1 MPCSEVVVILILILS
16 LNQARAS
23 RQPWVAGIISLT
35 VAAAGGVRYVLRQAP
50 GALQAS
56 WEAWAQPSSWL

>member
-1 MPCSEVVVILILILS
+1 MPCSEVVVIFILILS

-35 VAAAGGVRYVLRQAP
+35 VAAAGGVRH
-50 GALQAS
+50 
-56 WEAWAQPSSWL
+56 